1 MSQPESASTLLGT
14 SCSVSL
20 FSGNPEQ
27 ATAYES
33 SGNCV
38 VLAGPGSGKT
48 YTLTHKLAKV
58 LREDVRPPRRTA
70 CITYNK
76 QCVRNL
82 KRQLHCLGLRD
93 GNRVS
98 IGTMHS
104 FCLKHIILPFAH
116 LAGVGVPSPF
126 RVGTDSD
133 ISVLKQLAFNNC
145 GVNDQWSLRIDSYRR
160 VQLDRNSDEWREHDE
175 EAAMVIE
182 EFEKL
187 LLENGIV
194 DFDWMMLT
202 GLKMVQENDRIRK
215 SLAAQFPVI
224 FVDEYQDLGVALHEM
239 VKILCVQAGVRI
251 IAVGD
256 PDQSIYGFSGARP
269 ELIKE
274 LSDLMKF
281 ETVRLK
287 LNYRCGNAIIRASEV
302 ALGETRGCTA
312 CSGEQGLIFFHCFRP
327 SLKAQASNICVAV
340 IPDILSRN
348 PAITLGDIGVFYL
361 DRFDGDV
368 VAEEVSRQGWDYIRV
383 DGNSPYQQ
391 SAVTY
396 WLEDCA
402 AWCAGGWKK
411 GDPCLS
417 SIIRQWLLF
426 NESLHSDIEI
436 RSVRAA
442 LVGYLYAN
450 RTPDVSLHIWL
461 KGLLDCC
468 VMNAL
473 ENEPRLSDDKQKVT
487 RLLEVAKPG
496 HPLSKFTVASFGGQG
511 RSPSHLNLTTLH
523 SAKGLEFDVVIMVG
537 LEEGRIP
544 WVNDGKGALHE
555 KRRLFYVGL
564 TRAKREVH
572 LVYSGQY
579 TDRWGNLR
587 KNGASRFLL
596 EVETNIQEY
605 EDSHS

>member
-1 MSQPESASTLLGT
+1 M
-14 SCSVSL
+14 

-58 LREDVRPPRRTA
+58 LREDVLPPRRTA

-76 QCVRNL
+76 QCVRDL
-82 KRQLHCLGLRD
+82 KRKLHSLGLRE

-98 IGTMHS
+98 IGTVHS

-116 LAGVGVPSPF
+116 LAGVGISSPF
-126 RVGTDSD
+126 IVGTDND
-133 ISVLKQLAFNNC
+133 INALKQQAYDNC
-145 GVNDQWSLRIDSYRR
+145 GINDQWRPNIDSYRR
-160 VQLDRNSDEWREHDE
+160 VYIDRNSDGWREQNK

-182 EFEKL
+182 EFERL

-202 GLKMVQENDRIRK
+202 GLKMVQENEWIRK
-215 SLAAQFPVI
+215 LLAAQFPVV
-224 FVDEYQDLGVALHEM
+224 FVDEYQDLGVVLHEM
-239 VKILCVQAGVRI
+239 VKVLCVQAGIRI
-251 IAVGD
+251 VAVGD

-274 LSDLMKF
+274 LSDLMGF

-287 LNYRCGNAIIRASEV
+287 LNYRCGNAIIKASEV
-302 ALGETRGCTA
+302 ALGEVRGCTA
-312 CSGEQGLIFFHCFRP
+312 YSGEQGLIFFHHFPP
-327 SLKAQASNICVAV
+327 SLREQASNICSEI
-340 IPDILSRN
+340 IPEILSRN
-348 PAITLGDIGVFYL
+348 SSMNIGDIGVFYL

-368 VAEEVSRQGWDYIRV
+368 VAEEVSKQGWDYIRV
-383 DGNSPYQQ
+383 DGNSPYQP

-402 AWCAGGWKK
+402 AWCAGGWQK
-411 GDPCLS
+411 GDPS
-417 SIIRQWLLF
+417 FSGIIRQWVLF
-426 NESLHSDIEI
+426 NDFLSSDAEI
-436 RSVRAA
+436 RSVRAS
-442 LVGYLYAN
+442 LVEYLYAN
-450 RTPDVSLHIWL
+450 RTPDIPLHIWL
-461 KGLLDCC
+461 EGILDCC
-468 VMNAL
+468 VMKTL
-473 ENEPRLSDDKQKVT
+473 ESESRLSDDKLKVT

-511 RSPSHLNLTTLH
+511 RSPNHLNLTTLH

-544 WVNDGKGALHE
+544 WSSDGAGALRE

-564 TRAKREVH
+564 TRAKSEVH
-572 LVYSGQY
+572 LVFSGQY
-579 TDRWGNLR
+579 TDRWGFHN
-587 KNGASRFLL
+587 NGPSRFVR
-596 EVETNIQEY
+596 EVHRSIQEQ
-605 EDSHS
+605 ESFS